1 MIARNPDQ
9 AWGSLIERDGLM
21 KLEAVIREDQSFLT
35 MERYV
40 GKGTKTY
47 SPFAARTEA
56 APCYQPESGRPSFDL
71 LTVNVPKE
79 QVTIFQADPSLSLL
93 NHYVRPQGI
102 LFAVH
107 PETWTTAGI
116 DYLNEIRAFPR
127 EAPIRVA
134 PTASTRTVL
143 TLEHD
148 EHVPPHFLKLHYPV
162 LISRFNRRLMRK
174 NIENSVA
181 VTRDVAK
188 LHFDKFAYLP
198 DVLGFTFGSDE
209 NSWGFLVRETTPRP
223 IIEGRFLIPSFAL
236 YGEDYK
242 NPDDLPLLV
251 QMIERLDVEPVS
263 FAVNEIFVPII
274 ECWCLVARRGLLF
287 ESHAQNTLLEIDQ
300 DFRPRRIVHR
310 DFDVWIDME
319 TRRRADL
326 EMPFLG
332 KGLSADKGHVIEQYY
347 SLIYDRFIGHGFF
360 DYLLALLK
368 GFYGVDEDA
377 VRSQVRKAFHQS
389 FPEAD
394 RFFPTDTMFYFSKEP
409 PPGRE
414 FMLEDMQRVP
424 EWR

>member
-1 MIARNPDQ
+1 
-9 AWGSLIERDGLM
+9 M
-21 KLEAVIREDQSFLT
+21 KLESIIQKDQSLLY

-47 SPFAARTEA
+47 SPFATRTEA
-56 APCYQPESGRPSFDL
+56 APCYRPESGQPSFDL
-71 LTVNVPKE
+71 FTVDTPRDRVS
-79 QVTIFQADPSLSLL
+79 IFKADPSPNLV
-93 NHYVRPQGI
+93 NHYIRPGGV
-102 LFAVH
+102 LFAIH
-107 PETWTTAGI
+107 PETWTTAGV
-116 DYLNEIRAFPR
+116 DYLDEIHALPRAEPV
-127 EAPIRVA
+127 RVA

-143 TLEHD
+143 TLEPS
-148 EHVPPHFLKLHYPV
+148 EKVPPHYIKLHYPV

-332 KGLSADKGHVIEQYY
+332 KGLSADKGHSIEQYY

-360 DYLLALLK
+360 DYLLDLLK
-368 GFYGVDEDA
+368 RFYSVDEES